1 MYYISAGGGQ
11 GPCEGPVLFLVRV
24 GVGVGTSGGT
34 ARGGGRVVPV
44 SVQLWELRSEPG

>member
-24 GVGVGTSGGT
+24 GVGVGTSVG
-34 ARGGGRVVPV
+34 ALWVGGRVLSV
-44 SVQLWELRSEPG
+44 SVQLWELRFQ